1 MGAAGGALQEAAP
14 LRSRRRQDGYQPGD
28 LVRGGYTRVDIVPRS
43 GVAGRLL
50 VHGGHGE
57 PGGEPRL
64 PGQGGAARPVLPHGL
79 RRHLPVQVRDDYTI
93 VQSKLQINY
102 LILIIGN
109 ASVQYYLA
117 TNCFGM
123 LQMF

>member
-14 LRSRRRQDGYQPGD
+14 LRGRRRQDGYQPGD
-28 LVRGGYTRVDIVPRS
+28 LVREEYTRVDIVPRS
-43 GVAGRLL
+43 GVPGRLL

-64 PGQGGAARPVLPHGL
+64 PGQGGAARPVIPHGL
-79 RRHLPVQVRDDYTI
+79 RRHFPVQVGDYYTI
-93 VQSKLQINY
+93 VKSKLQISY

-117 TNCFGM
+117 TNYFGM
-123 LQMF
+123 LQMC